1 MFKDVNEL
9 GLIAFNDNA
18 ASDASQVASSQT
30 LQ

>member
-9 GLIAFNDNA
+9 GLIAFNDHV